1 MKRIKRIFAVI
12 LLIIVAAVL
21 GYTVS
26 TCNRAVSDSD
36 KQVAVNYEKS

>member
-26 TCNRAVSDSD
+26 TCNKAVRDSD